1 MNMRFNHKFD
11 SGEEIQDIKLKVRA
25 WIGKA
30 QYKIAYKYLLKEHKK
45 YPQSYYIASVLA
57 TLNAEDAFVLSDN
70 KRKTI
75 FKRAA
80 SKLKELLK
88 YARSCDDNLRSRNR
102 NEYYWFSEQHKKQ
115 YLFGKKLVKNGESKG
130 YYSSGV
136 GAANLAYKLAKMGK
150 EQESQKWANKSI
162 EAWKMYFKLVSKDYH
177 DPWYWCSLAY
187 AANKDMKSSRNAMM
201 KSAKL
206 SGLDFE
212 KDPAF
217 KKLCKMIKEMEEKR
231 K

>member
-1 MNMRFNHKFD
+1 MRYNHKFD
-11 SGEEIQDIKLKVRA
+11 SSEEIQEIKLRVRA

-30 QYKIAYKYLLKEHKK
+30 QYKIAYKYLLKEQKR

-57 TLNAEDAFVLSDN
+57 TLNAEDAFVLSDH
-70 KRKTI
+70 KRRII
-75 FKRAA
+75 FKKAA

-115 YLFGKKLVKNGESKG
+115 YFFGKKLVKSGENKG

-136 GAANLAYKLAKMGK
+136 GAANLAYKLAKAGK
-150 EQESQKWANKSI
+150 EQESHKWALKSI
-162 EAWKMYFKLVSKDYH
+162 EAWNMYFKLVSTDYH
-177 DPWYWCSLAY
+177 DPWYWYSLAL
-187 AANKDMKSSRNAMM
+187 AANKDMKSSQKAML

-206 SGLDFE
+206 SGLDIK

-217 KKLCKMIKEMEEKR
+217 KKLNKMIKEMER
-231 K
+231 KTK

>member
-11 SGEEIQDIKLKVRA
+11 SSEEIQEIKLKVRA

-30 QYKIAYKYLLKEHKK
+30 QYKTAYKYLLKEYKR
-45 YPQSYYIASVLA
+45 YPQSYYIASALA
-57 TLNAEDAFVLSDN
+57 TLNAEDAFVLSDS
-70 KRKTI
+70 KRKAI
-75 FKRAA
+75 FRRAA

-115 YLFGKKLVKNGESKG
+115 YLFGEKLVKDGEMKG

-150 EQESQKWANKSI
+150 EKESQKWALKSI
-162 EAWKMYFKLVSKDYH
+162 DAWNMYFKLVSKDYH
-177 DPWYWCSLAY
+177 DPWYWYSLAH

-206 SGLDFE
+206 SGLNIQ

-217 KKLCKMIKEMEEKR
+217 KKLNRMIKEMEGKR